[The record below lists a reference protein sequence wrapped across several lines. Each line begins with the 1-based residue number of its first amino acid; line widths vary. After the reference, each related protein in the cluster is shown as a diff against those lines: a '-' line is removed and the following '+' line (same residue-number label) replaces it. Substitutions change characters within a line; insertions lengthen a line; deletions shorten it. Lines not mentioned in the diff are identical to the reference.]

1 MREIILID
9 IKINDLHTGLLSIVI
24 IFRVWYTSI
33 TITMKIIIF
42 YDGSQMKSIPRP
54 RYFHL

>member
-42 YDGSQMKSIPRP
+42 YDSLQTNLIPRP
-54 RYFHL
+54 R